1 MIQVS
6 FCTAL
11 LTFSSSKGGML
22 NTMLNATATA
32 VPFRFSIVFACV
44 VNQKYIPSSATV
56 RGRNPGEWWEDNF
69 SQGINH
75 KNKAV
80 YFLYIMI
87 YMYTLF
93 CIRTQDTLIIT
104 SNIPASG

>member
-1 MIQVS
+1 
-6 FCTAL
+6 
-11 LTFSSSKGGML
+11 
-22 NTMLNATATA
+22 MLNATATA

-56 RGRNPGEWWEDNF
+56 RGRNTGEWWEDNF

-75 KNKAV
+75 KNKTV
-80 YFLYIMI
+80 YFLYLMI

-93 CIRTQDTLIIT
+93 CIRKQDTLIIT